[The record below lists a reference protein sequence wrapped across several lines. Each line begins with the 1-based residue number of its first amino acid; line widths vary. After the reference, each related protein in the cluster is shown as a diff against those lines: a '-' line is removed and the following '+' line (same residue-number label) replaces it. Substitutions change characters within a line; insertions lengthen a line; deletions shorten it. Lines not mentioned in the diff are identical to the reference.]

1 MVIPLRKISK
11 RIFKIAEASMVFI
24 DSISTDF
31 IVNLNFTVV
40 SMRIKF
46 FFGLFFSF
54 GLLYAQQSKSSELH
68 LLRGQVLYRNS
79 FVQDEAVVNSTRD
92 LSTITDQNGA
102 FEIYVAVGDE
112 LVFKAVNYQL
122 EVVKITTDII
132 KNNRLVV
139 EVTERVNEL
148 DEVVVGP
155 ENQQKFIELKN
166 EEFKGYDYEID
177 RATPVQNSVL
187 SQSVTGMRDGLNFVA
202 MYKLL
207 KNLLFSTDPAKP
219 SVSLSKALRTV
230 YEDDFFISDLGLEQA
245 EIEIFLTFCDETITA
260 RDLLR
265 KENEFEL
272 IEFLVNSAAIFKQ
285 QNR

>member
-1 MVIPLRKISK
+1 MSKRTFKIS
-11 RIFKIAEASMVFI
+11 EASVVFM

-31 IVNLNFTVV
+31 IVNLNFRIV
-40 SMRIKF
+40 SMRIKL
-46 FFGLFFSF
+46 FFGLFFTF
-54 GLLYAQQSKSSELH
+54 GLLFAQQSKSPDLH

-92 LSTITDQNGA
+92 FSTITDQNGA

-132 KNNRLVV
+132 QNNRLVV

-166 EEFKGYDYEID
+166 EEFKGYDYGID
-177 RATPVQNSVL
+177 RSTPVQNTVL
-187 SQSVTGMRDGLNFVA
+187 SPSATGMRDGLNFVA

-207 KNLLFSTDPAKP
+207 KSLLFSTDPEKP
-219 SVSLSKALRTV
+219 SVPLSKALRTV
-230 YEDDFFISDLGLEQA
+230 YEDDFFLNDLGLELA
-245 EIEIFLTFCDETITA
+245 EIELFLQFCDETIPA

-272 IEFLVNSAAIFKQ
+272 IEFLVNSSAVFKQ

>member
-1 MVIPLRKISK
+1 MSK
-11 RIFKIAEASMVFI
+11 RTFKIAVASVVFM

-31 IVNLNFTVV
+31 IVNLNFRIVN
-40 SMRIKF
+40 MRIKL

-54 GLLYAQQSKSSELH
+54 GLLFAQQSKSPDLH

-132 KNNRLVV
+132 QNNRLVV

-166 EEFKGYDYEID
+166 EEFKGYDYGID
-177 RATPVQNSVL
+177 RSTPVQNTVL
-187 SQSVTGMRDGLNFVA
+187 SPSATGMRDGLNFVA

-207 KNLLFSTDPAKP
+207 KSLLFSTDPEKP
-219 SVSLSKALRTV
+219 SVPLSKALRTV
-230 YEDDFFISDLGLEQA
+230 YEDDFFINDLGLELA
-245 EIEIFLTFCDETITA
+245 EIELFLKFCDETIPA

-272 IEFLVNSAAIFKQ
+272 IEFLVNSSATFKE

>member
-1 MVIPLRKISK
+1 
-11 RIFKIAEASMVFI
+11 
-24 DSISTDF
+24 
-31 IVNLNFTVV
+31 
-40 SMRIKF
+40 MRIKL

-54 GLLYAQQSKSSELH
+54 GLLFAQQSKSPELH

-132 KNNRLVV
+132 QNNRLVV

-166 EEFKGYDYEID
+166 EEFKGYDYGID
-177 RATPVQNSVL
+177 RSTPVQNTVL
-187 SQSVTGMRDGLNFVA
+187 SPSATGMRDGLNFVA

-207 KNLLFSTDPAKP
+207 KSLLFSADPEKP
-219 SVSLSKALRTV
+219 SVPLSKALRTV
-230 YEDDFFISDLGLEQA
+230 YEDDFFINDLGLELA
-245 EIEIFLTFCDETITA
+245 EIELFLKFCNETIPA

-272 IEFLVNSAAIFKQ
+272 IEFLVNSSTAFKE

>member
-1 MVIPLRKISK
+1 
-11 RIFKIAEASMVFI
+11 
-24 DSISTDF
+24 
-31 IVNLNFTVV
+31 
-40 SMRIKF
+40 MRIKL
-46 FFGLFFSF
+46 FFGLLFSF
-54 GLLYAQQSKSSELH
+54 GLLFAQQSKSPELH

-92 LSTITDQNGA
+92 FSTITDQNGA

-122 EVVKITTDII
+122 EVVKITTNII
-132 KNNRLVV
+132 QNNRLVV
-139 EVTERVNEL
+139 EVTERVNQL

-166 EEFKGYDYEID
+166 EEFKGYDYGID
-177 RATPVQNSVL
+177 RSTPVQNTVL
-187 SQSVTGMRDGLNFVA
+187 SPSATGMRDGLNFVA

-207 KNLLFSTDPAKP
+207 KSLLFSTDPETP
-219 SVSLSKALRTV
+219 SVPLSKALRTV
-230 YEDDFFISDLGLEQA
+230 YEDDFFLNDLGLELA
-245 EIEIFLTFCDETITA
+245 EIELFLKFCDEAIPA
-260 RDLLR
+260 RELLR

-272 IEFLVNSAAIFKQ
+272 IEFLVNSSATFKE

>member
-1 MVIPLRKISK
+1 MSKRTFKIS
-11 RIFKIAEASMVFI
+11 EASVVFM

-31 IVNLNFTVV
+31 IVNLNFRIV
-40 SMRIKF
+40 SMRIKL
-46 FFGLFFSF
+46 FFGLFFTF
-54 GLLYAQQSKSSELH
+54 GLLFAQQSKSPDLH

-79 FVQDEAVVNSTRD
+79 FVQDEAVVNSTRNF
-92 LSTITDQNGA
+92 STITDQNGA

-132 KNNRLVV
+132 QNNRLVV

-166 EEFKGYDYEID
+166 EEFKGYDYGID
-177 RATPVQNSVL
+177 RSTPVQNTVL
-187 SQSVTGMRDGLNFVA
+187 SPSATGMRDGLNFVA

-207 KNLLFSTDPAKP
+207 KSLLFSTDPEKP
-219 SVSLSKALRTV
+219 SVPLSKALRTV
-230 YEDDFFISDLGLEQA
+230 YEDDFFLNDLGLELA
-245 EIEIFLTFCDETITA
+245 EIELFLQFCDETIPA

-272 IEFLVNSAAIFKQ
+272 IEFLVNSSAVFKQ